1 MTANINMLRDDHSN
15 DKALIINEFVPDMV
29 QDFATHPP
37 YISTN
42 VYEPLKFL
50 RLLQIREI

>member
-1 MTANINMLRDDHSN
+1 MLCDDYSN
-15 DKALIINEFVPDMV
+15 DKALIINEFVPDMA
-29 QDFATHPP
+29 QDFATHSPC
-37 YISTN
+37 ISSN

>member
-1 MTANINMLRDDHSN
+1 MTANINMLRDGHSN
-15 DKALIINEFVPDMV
+15 DKALIINEIVPDMA
-29 QDFATHPP
+29 QDFVTHPP

>member
-1 MTANINMLRDDHSN
+1 MLRDDYSN
-15 DKALIINEFVPDMV
+15 DKTLIVNEFAPDMA